1 MRIIAVMS
9 PKGGIGK
16 TTTSDSIAYMLG
28 EEQGKRVLVLDG
40 DPQGDTSKT
49 FGVFEPDGI
58 GMSELLEKHECVG
71 GTYKTGD
78 LIRPTE
84 YSHVDIIPANG
95 YLMKTDM
102 NLLLKSEDNQVTRLR
117 EALEEV
123 ADAYDYCICDC
134 GRLLDMVVINI
145 LISAELIIAPVKV
158 GGYEIEALQNL
169 EEQIEDLRDINPDL
183 RIKALMTMRQK
194 NKTSLEVEEW
204 LKADSGFDMFVTP
217 VRRSIVA
224 EKSTTA
230 MMPLPKFSKRGIV
243 SQDYRWFDS
252 KKMQQYF
259 NVEIEEKAAVAACAS
274 DYFEKYNNIPEALK
288 ETENIVD
295 AVLAELEKR
304 NSAATQAEEQR
315 IEAEKREILDDL
327 YLYGM

>member
-102 NLLLKSEDNQVTRLR
+102 NLLLKSEDNQATRLR

-123 ADAYDYCICDC
+123 ADAYDYCIC
-134 GRLLDMVVINI
+134 I
-145 LISAELIIAPVKV
+145 L
-158 GGYEIEALQNL
+158 
-169 EEQIEDLRDINPDL
+169 PDYGIY
-183 RIKALMTMRQK
+183 R
-194 NKTSLEVEEW
+194 
-204 LKADSGFDMFVTP
+204 
-217 VRRSIVA
+217 RRS
-224 EKSTTA
+224 
-230 MMPLPKFSKRGIV
+230 FRCCRY
-243 SQDYRWFDS
+243 YRCIYRRIN
-252 KKMQQYF
+252 YF
-259 NVEIEEKAAVAACAS
+259 QRTEI
-274 DYFEKYNNIPEALK
+274 
-288 ETENIVD
+288 
-295 AVLAELEKR
+295 
-304 NSAATQAEEQR
+304 
-315 IEAEKREILDDL
+315 
-327 YLYGM
+327 YLSGV

>member
-117 EALEEV
+117 HTYASNLLANGAAPKDVQELLGHSDVSTTMNVYAHSTR
-123 ADAYDYCICDC
+123 DAKRKSV
-134 GRLLDMVVINI
+134 RLLDKVVGN
-145 LISAELIIAPVKV
+145 
-158 GGYEIEALQNL
+158 
-169 EEQIEDLRDINPDL
+169 D
-183 RIKALMTMRQK
+183 
-194 NKTSLEVEEW
+194 
-204 LKADSGFDMFVTP
+204 
-217 VRRSIVA
+217 
-224 EKSTTA
+224 
-230 MMPLPKFSKRGIV
+230 
-243 SQDYRWFDS
+243 
-252 KKMQQYF
+252 
-259 NVEIEEKAAVAACAS
+259 
-274 DYFEKYNNIPEALK
+274 
-288 ETENIVD
+288 
-295 AVLAELEKR
+295 
-304 NSAATQAEEQR
+304 
-315 IEAEKREILDDL
+315 
-327 YLYGM
+327 